1 MVQDASKGEVVA
13 SSADTREKKPNV
25 FARLVIFIRQVF
37 AELRKVV
44 TPTRKELLKFTAVV
58 LGFVV
63 VMMAVVY
70 GLDTLFV
77 WLTTVVFGSPIGA

>member
-1 MVQDASKGEVVA
+1 MQVRFL
-13 SSADTREKKPNV
+13 SALRVSAKPNV
-25 FARLVIFIRQVF
+25 FARFVIFIRQVF

-44 TPTRKELLKFTAVV
+44 TPTRKELLKFTGVV

-70 GLDTLFV
+70 GLDVLFV
-77 WLTTVVFGSPIGA
+77 WLTTVVFGVPAV